1 MRSAAARWWGLL
13 PPLPEVTWPW
23 ALHSAWGGMA
33 LYTAS
38 PLRTF
43 EDKLGVQAPVGVC
56 DPSGF
61 TAEGNFEYLA
71 SPRQTE
77 LQRGRVSLL
86 TSRCYITLEI
96 VVKLPGSCL
105 LQLV

>member
-1 MRSAAARWWGLL
+1 MILVAISARAKEFLLIEGSGGPLVGFVAASAGGDM
-13 PPLPEVTWPW
+13 
-23 ALHSAWGGMA
+23 ALHSAWGVMA

-61 TAEGNFEYLA
+61 TAVGNFEYLA
-71 SPRQTE
+71 
-77 LQRGRVSLL
+77 
-86 TSRCYITLEI
+86 
-96 VVKLPGSCL
+96 CL